1 MDAATR
7 QELDELKKLPSHEAA
22 DLILERYPLDSAMWG
37 NAITLIEHLSW
48 KVPDQVRLAEYYLSR
63 LPHASDRGYSV
74 FLNVMQLERLLAVIE
89 RNWPQNAADVLSVQD
104 PDFSVRIL
112 GQMESQKVSKIFNLM
127 DKEVSARLQKQFLQM
142 KK

>member
-7 QELDELKKLPSHEAA
+7 QELDELRKLPSHEAA

-37 NAITLIEHLSW
+37 NAITLIELLSW

-89 RNWPQNAADVLSVQD
+89 RNWPQNAADVDLLLYYLRPALKKASTNDRQAALVAD
-104 PDFSVRIL
+104 W
-112 GQMESQKVSKIFNLM
+112 
-127 DKEVSARLQKQFLQM
+127 LQKIEDRGRRD
-142 KK
+142 